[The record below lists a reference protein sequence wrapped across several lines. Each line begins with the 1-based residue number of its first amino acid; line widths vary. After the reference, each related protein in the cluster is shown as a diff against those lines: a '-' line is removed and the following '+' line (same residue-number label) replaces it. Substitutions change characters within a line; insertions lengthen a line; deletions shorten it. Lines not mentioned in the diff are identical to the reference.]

1 MAQTAEHFA
10 LADAAGAARPPIE
23 AFWTGNERSVLRV
36 WQRSPALA
44 WSLALP
50 VPAASRMPLPGNA
63 DDIQTPPSPSG
74 ETP

>member
-1 MAQTAEHFA
+1 MAQTTERFGPS
-10 LADAAGAARPPIE
+10 DAGRAARPPIE

-50 VPAASRMPLPGNA
+50 VPAASRTLLPGNA
-63 DDIQTPPSPSG
+63 DDIHTRPSPSG